1 MKKEYLIS
9 LLIIGALL
17 ISGCSKTTPI
27 SPSEPSSPAYSDAE
41 LLQRAE
47 VKERNFVFSGKCDP
61 ECECNEECM
70 GVTSAYQEVIESA
83 TDPMVK
89 VEAQSKL
96 SEFLFKLRY
105 YALSVEVA
113 ENMMESAPNDDYR
126 CKAMILM
133 AQGARKLEM
142 HEPSFDLFNNARQY
156 CGEDKEAFLKD
167 NMCNLLD
174 QTGQRDKAVELCPEK
189 YS

>member
-1 MKKEYLIS
+1 MKKYII
-9 LLIIGALL
+9 LLAVCMII
-17 ISGCSKTTPI
+17 ISGCGKTTPI
-27 SPSEPSSPAYSDAE
+27 SPSGQSSSAYSDAE

-70 GVTSAYQEVIESA
+70 GVTAAYQEVIESA
-83 TDPMVK
+83 ADPTVK
-89 VEAQSKL
+89 SEAQQKL
-96 SEFLFKLRY
+96 AEFLFRLRY

-113 ENMMESAPNDDYR
+113 ENMMDSAPNDEYR
-126 CKAMILM
+126 CTAMILM

-174 QTGQRDKAVELCPEK
+174 QSGQRDQAELLCPGK